1 MNMGKSL
8 EIGSQS
14 FGKYR
19 GKKALY
25 INEFGN
31 FSLGLENSPIRKL
44 IPERKP
50 INAMNVE
57 SPSARS
63 LSS

>member
-1 MNMGKSL
+1 MTQ
-8 EIGSQS
+8 EQDI
-14 FGKYR
+14 R
-19 GKKALY
+19 KAKLK
-25 INEFGN
+25 IQ
-31 FSLGLENSPIRKL
+31 GLENSPIRKL